1 MIATSARIREG
12 IVFGWLGIWFFS
24 LASVFLTFIWG
35 IIPLFS
41 GSETIPSHY
50 PPQMIDWFWHIAL
63 SSLVLVVLCMV
74 RQLIDPHRYYEYVEP
89 QIADQL
95 NSIMEYVKQEGPTTR
110 NVRSA

>member
-1 MIATSARIREG
+1 M
-12 IVFGWLGIWFFS
+12 
-24 LASVFLTFIWG
+24 
-35 IIPLFS
+35 
-41 GSETIPSHY
+41 
-50 PPQMIDWFWHIAL
+50 
-63 SSLVLVVLCMV
+63 